1 MAEEQKKQVTVEIV
15 PPHPTDYLRAVNAN
29 LTRVLLNQTE
39 ASFNIP
45 TLLDRAKTF
54 VNKERYITLTYV
66 KQDS

>member
-1 MAEEQKKQVTVEIV
+1 MSEEQSKQVTVEIV
-15 PPHPTDYLRAVNAN
+15 PPHPTNYLRAVNAS
-29 LTRVLLNQTE
+29 LARVLLSNSE

-54 VNKERYITLTYV
+54 VDRDRYITLTYI